1 MDMFERY
8 DELPTEVQAILDKY
22 AEMDF
27 TYENCGNLID
37 ELEVLGWT
45 CDYGQDA
52 QPYDL
57 RKVGD
62 APIDND

>member
-8 DELPTEVQAILDKY
+8 DELPTAVQAILDKY

-45 CDYGQDA
+45 CDYSLDA

-62 APIDND
+62 APVDND